1 MGIENNRTP
10 KRREKLMELAMG
22 LLEGRSAID
31 YINQHQEPI
40 QSVTPGD
47 VIYIVDRMVNSP
59 HEMPVVKKAV
69 SKLLNVFFE
78 PLNRQQWHYPS
89 GSFLNYLILENQEI
103 DLRMKNL
110 KKLLKKLNVNGILK
124 EEFDLIKKELST
136 ILEDI
141 ADYKKHYIR
150 KENILFP
157 NIEKKLDDHNC
168 LKVMWSIHDDFRES
182 AKNLMV
188 LLEENENKLDEVNR
202 EMGRLFFAVY
212 PMIFRE
218 EKILFPVATELFTEQ
233 EMEKMHQESMDFGFA
248 HIQVQSE
255 HASEGSG
262 GVGTPKLPQEG
273 NILNQM
279 DLGTGSLS
287 LAQLSRTLNSLPFDM
302 TFVDENDE
310 VRYFSNPPDRIFPR
324 SNSIIGRKVQN
335 CHPPES
341 MQMVED
347 ILDSFKSGTK
357 DKESFWINM
366 KAKFILIQYF
376 AVRDEQGHYLGTL
389 EVSQDATWTRSLQG
403 EKRLIDN

>member
-1 MGIENNRTP
+1 
-10 KRREKLMELAMG
+10 
-22 LLEGRSAID
+22 
-31 YINQHQEPI
+31 
-40 QSVTPGD
+40 
-47 VIYIVDRMVNSP
+47 
-59 HEMPVVKKAV
+59 
-69 SKLLNVFFE
+69 
-78 PLNRQQWHYPS
+78 
-89 GSFLNYLILENQEI
+89 
-103 DLRMKNL
+103 
-110 KKLLKKLNVNGILK
+110 
-124 EEFDLIKKELST
+124 
-136 ILEDI
+136 
-141 ADYKKHYIR
+141 
-150 KENILFP
+150 
-157 NIEKKLDDHNC
+157 
-168 LKVMWSIHDDFRES
+168 MWSIHDDFRES
-182 AKNLMV
+182 AKNLIG
-188 LLEENENKLDEVNR
+188 LLEDNENKLDEVNR

-233 EMEKMHQESMDFGFA
+233 EMEKMHQESMEFGFA

-255 HASEGSG
+255 HASQGSG
-262 GVGTPKLPQEG
+262 GVGISELPQEG

-287 LAQLSRTLNSLPFDM
+287 PAQLSRMLNSLPFDM

-347 ILDSFKSGTK
+347 ILDSFKSGAK

-403 EKRLIDN
+403 DKRLIDN